1 MFCIHLLRHFRLF
14 GAGGSWCILVI
25 FLQGVKK
32 FPMFW
37 CIVLSDA
44 SGISIF
50 KLEWWSDMIL
60 NLTINGVGL
69 MISLASC
76 LCFWLDLILVCCW
89 LTEGKHFM
97 WFAVTDWE
105 LMKSQLLYI
114 GCSCCCCFLEFP
126 LFPTISSLCCP
137 SLSFSV
143 FQVFLSCLFVMD
155 CVIPIRLG
163 AARAVGSVAFVKDW
177 RAFKRKK
184 KRSG

>member
-14 GAGGSWCILVI
+14 GAGGSLCILVIVYI

-126 LFPTISSLCCP
+126 LSSQPSAPFAVPL
-137 SLSFSV
+137 SLSLSSKYFCLV
-143 FQVFLSCLFVMD
+143 CLLWIVWFLS
-155 CVIPIRLG
+155 G
-163 AARAVGSVAFVKDW
+163 
-177 RAFKRKK
+177 
-184 KRSG
+184 